1 MIASAGPEP
10 LIAQYGDSNEGA
22 KKPQRARPKRTADA
36 PRNRRDAYSVSRLTT
51 VVDMV
56 EIELRVE
63 SLRRTV
69 ALAHDELDR
78 VRHDLEALTQFVP
91 EAHQLA
97 RGRALLATLTRQERR
112 IALLAADGL
121 SNSQVAADIN
131 ITAETVRGHMKGV
144 FRKLGIHSRWELT
157 YVLGPGG

>member
-1 MIASAGPEP
+1 MMAAAGLEP
-10 LIAQYGDSNEGA
+10 LIAEHRDANEPVQ
-22 KKPQRARPKRTADA
+22 KPPRGRPKRMVVA
-36 PRNRRDAYSVSRLTT
+36 PRNVREPYSITRLTT

-69 ALAHDELDR
+69 ALASDELDR
-78 VRHDLEALTQFVP
+78 VRRDLEGLTHGLP
-91 EAHQLA
+91 EAHRVE

-157 YVLGPGG
+157 YLLNPGG

>member
-1 MIASAGPEP
+1 MMVSAGLEP
-10 LIAQYGDSNEGA
+10 LVAEHGDAIEPV
-22 KKPQRARPKRTADA
+22 KKPSRGRSKRTAVA
-36 PRNRRDAYSVSRLTT
+36 PRNGRATYSISRLTT

-69 ALAHDELDR
+69 ALARDELDR
-78 VRHDLEALTQFVP
+78 VRRDLEALTHAVP
-91 EAHQLA
+91 EAQRVE

-157 YVLGPGG
+157 YLLSPDG

>member
-1 MIASAGPEP
+1 MMASAGLEP
-10 LIAQYGDSNEGA
+10 LISEHGDSIDPV
-22 KKPQRARPKRTADA
+22 KKPSRGRPKRTAVA
-36 PRNRRDAYSVSRLTT
+36 PGNGRGAYSISRLTT

-78 VRHDLEALTQFVP
+78 VRRDLEALTHAVP
-91 EAHQLA
+91 EAHQVE

-131 ITAETVRGHMKGV
+131 IAAETVRGHMKGV

-157 YVLGPGG
+157 YLLSPGG

>member
-1 MIASAGPEP
+1 MAFAGVEP
-10 LIAQYGDSNEGA
+10 LIAEHGDSIEPVP
-22 KKPQRARPKRTADA
+22 KPSRRRPKRTAVA
-36 PRNRRDAYSVSRLTT
+36 LGKGREEYSISRFTT
-51 VVDMV
+51 LIDMV

-78 VRHDLEALTQFVP
+78 VRRDLEALTHAVP
-91 EAHQLA
+91 EAQ
-97 RGRALLATLTRQERR
+97 RVEPGRALLATLTRQERR

-144 FRKLGIHSRWELT
+144 FRKLGIHSRWELM
-157 YVLGPGG
+157 YLLRPDG